1 MLSHSKAERQ
11 ASALAVRHG
20 SQKQYVDEHLLS
32 GIRGAN
38 IEAYGRQVD
47 KMDMLH
53 Y

>member
-1 MLSHSKAERQ
+1 MLSHPKVERQ

-20 SQKQYVDEHLLS
+20 SQKQFVDEHLLS
-32 GIRGAN
+32 DIRGAN